1 MEFSAGWKPVPS
13 VSESNPGRS
22 LGIYNHG
29 ENCCLE
35 DSTSHRAKHPR
46 QSDKSVFE
54 KKQGGKTNT
63 DCTDITDFIRGA
75 TWYWFYY
82 GTHLRLYGAGCLQ
95 QEIIRGN
102 PSARQAQLNPTTQKK
117 IRERTDPSHR
127 LYPWLSLNMASEPKA
142 SKHINGVLSSRQH
155 YFYFF

>member
-63 DCTDITDFIRGA
+63 DLTQLLPFEL
-75 TWYWFYY
+75 FSKKF
-82 GTHLRLYGAGCLQ
+82 CLNISELGL
-95 QEIIRGN
+95 EI
-102 PSARQAQLNPTTQKK
+102 
-117 IRERTDPSHR
+117 
-127 LYPWLSLNMASEPKA
+127 
-142 SKHINGVLSSRQH
+142 V
-155 YFYFF
+155 